1 MRLQRMGHDSATEQ
15 QQYPNKVVKA
25 IIGRAKLFLVKQK
38 EKVVRWMCEV
48 GWTEGQNRV
57 AGCQPSSHT
66 GSFRPLLSWDAQRLC
81 VHLGTSKHDLQIANP
96 LLCAL
101 ALMRPLC
108 QEFPLIKVWEELQ
121 TSQLPGAFECLT
133 DWLPFLSAQLMCDR
147 SDCPRMQLQTP
158 SHLHS
163 VVIS

>member
-1 MRLQRMGHDSATEQ
+1 MD
-15 QQYPNKVVKA
+15 V
-25 IIGRAKLFLVKQK
+25 
-38 EKVVRWMCEV
+38 W
-48 GWTEGQNRV
+48 GWLWWNRTEGQNKV
-57 AGCQPSSHT
+57 VGCQPSSHT
-66 GSFRPLLSWDAQRLC
+66 GSFRILLSWDAQRPC
-81 VHLGTSKHDLQIANP
+81 VHLAISKHDLQTAHP
-96 LLCAL
+96 LSAL

-108 QEFPLIKVWEELQ
+108 QEFPLIKWTPGVGDGQGGLVCCDSWDHKESDTTERLNWTELKVWEELQ

-133 DWLPFLSAQLMCDR
+133 DWILFLSAGLMCDC